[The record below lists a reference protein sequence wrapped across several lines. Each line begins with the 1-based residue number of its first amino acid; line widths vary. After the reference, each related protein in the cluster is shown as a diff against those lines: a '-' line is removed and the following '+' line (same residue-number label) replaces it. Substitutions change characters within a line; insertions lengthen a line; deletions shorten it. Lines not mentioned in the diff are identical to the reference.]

1 MEKRI
6 MKYKV
11 GDKVRVR
18 ENLSTWVEYDKGCC
32 VTPSMTVFLGKT
44 VTICEVCENINRY
57 RIEEDY
63 GTWNWTDG
71 MFEPLESE
79 NPADE
84 TNDSG
89 EWVLCRDDINK
100 LNDTTKDVVH
110 DKSQASESIDCL
122 LEAKFREAVD
132 KITPE
137 ELKEIILRKIN
148 ESVDDMSGDMFQ
160 DILAEALS

>member
-1 MEKRI
+1 

-11 GDKVRVR
+11 GDKVRIR
-18 ENLSTWVEYDKGCC
+18 EDLFAWKEYDGCYI
-32 VTPSMTVFLGKT
+32 VPSMIVFLGRT
-44 VTICEVCENINRY
+44 VTIHKVLENLKRY
-57 RIEEDY
+57 EIKEDN
-63 GTWNWTDG
+63 GAWNWTDD
-71 MFEPLESE
+71 MFESLEGK
-79 NPADE
+79 NLADE

-89 EWVLCRDDINK
+89 EWVLCRDD
-100 LNDTTKDVVH
+100 
-110 DKSQASESIDCL
+110 AESHAEAIEATGDIDCL

-137 ELKEIILRKIN
+137 ELKEIILRKID

>member
-1 MEKRI
+1 MR
-6 MKYKV
+6 YKV

-18 ENLSTWVEYDKGCC
+18 EDLSTEKRYDGCY
-32 VTPSMTVFLGKT
+32 VTPSMTVFSGKT
-44 VTICEVCENINRY
+44 VTICKVRENLNRY
-57 RIEEDY
+57 EIKEDDRV
-63 GTWNWTDG
+63 WNWTEE

-79 NPADE
+79 NSADK
-84 TNDSG
+84 TNVSG
-89 EWVLCRDDINK
+89 EWVLCRGDINK
-100 LNDTTKDVVH
+100 LNDTIKDVVH

-137 ELKEIILRKIN
+137 ELKEIILRKID

-160 DILAEALS
+160 DILAEVLS

>member
-1 MEKRI
+1 

-11 GDKVRVR
+11 GDEVRVR
-18 ENLSTWVEYDKGCC
+18 EDLSINDTYGECFF
-32 VTPSMTVFLGKT
+32 TSSMSVFLGKT
-44 VTICEVCENINRY
+44 VTINKVNENINRY
-57 RIEEDY
+57 KIKEDDWEWY
-63 GTWNWTDG
+63 WTDE
-71 MFEPLESE
+71 MFESAEGE
-79 NPADE
+79 NPVDE

-89 EWVLCRDDINK
+89 EWVLCRGDINK
-100 LNDTTKDVVH
+100 LNDTIKDVVH

-137 ELKEIILRKIN
+137 ELKEIILRKID

>member
-6 MKYKV
+6 MKYRV

-18 ENLSTWVEYDKGCC
+18 EDLPINKGYGESY
-32 VTPSMTVFLGKT
+32 VNDLMAVFFGKT
-44 VTICEVCENINRY
+44 VTIHEVCEDINRY
-57 RIEEDY
+57 KIKEDY
-63 GTWNWTDG
+63 GGWYWIDE

-84 TNDSG
+84 TNDAE
-89 EWVLCRDDINK
+89 EWVLCRGDINK
-100 LNDTTKDVVH
+100 LNDTIKDVVH

-132 KITPE
+132 KITSE
-137 ELKEIILRKIN
+137 ELKEIILRKID
-148 ESVDDMSGDMFQ
+148 ESVDDMSGDIFQ